1 MLNHLPRILKAHRFR
16 LSHEFVLQNGIAGVL
31 LEAGIPFEREHCLRN
46 GRDRVDFFVDMQR
59 EGGIALEVKVD
70 GSLSE
75 VTRQLH
81 RYAQH
86 PDVRAIVLVTTRAMH
101 DRMPAEMCGKPVRV
115 IHLEGAF

>member
-1 MLNHLPRILKAHRFR
+1 MLNQIGSSICSRRYRF
-16 LSHEFVLQNGIAGVL
+16 SDETMLQNGIAKVL
-31 LEAGIPFEREHCLRN
+31 AEDGIAFEREYPL
-46 GRDRVDFFVDMQR
+46 GRDRVDFFVQ
-59 EGGIALEVKVD
+59 GIALEVKVD

-86 PDVRAIVLVTTRAMH
+86 PDVQIVALVTTKSQH
-101 DRMPAEMCGKPVRV
+101 CRMPSEMAGKPVRV

>member
-1 MLNHLPRILKAHRFR
+1 MLDILSRTLRSHRFTFP
-16 LSHEFVLQNGIAGVL
+16 SEYVLQEGIARVL
-31 LEAGIPFEREHCLRN
+31 LDAGIPHEREHGL
-46 GRDRVDFFVDMQR
+46 GRDRVDFFLDFQP
-59 EGGIALEVKVD
+59 EGGIALEVKID
-70 GSLSE
+70 GSLSS

-101 DRMPAEMCGKPVRV
+101 DRMPPEMGGKPLLV